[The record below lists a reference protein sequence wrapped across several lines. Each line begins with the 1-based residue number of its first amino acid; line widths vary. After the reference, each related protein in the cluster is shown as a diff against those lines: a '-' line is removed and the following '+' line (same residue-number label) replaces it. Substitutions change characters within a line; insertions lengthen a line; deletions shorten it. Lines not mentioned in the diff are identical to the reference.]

1 MIIRS
6 LRVNHIENPLGYKMD
21 KPFLSWTAES
31 ETGKKQIAAR
41 VEISLSETFDSL
53 EFDSG
58 LHADISPLGY
68 VPEMT
73 LQPRT
78 RYFWRVTVVSDCGET
93 ATSAPAWFETGKQGE
108 AWQAK
113 WIRAPY
119 ENSVHPILKKVFTLK
134 EKPVRARAY
143 AAGLGVYELNLNGK
157 KAGDEVLAP
166 FYNDYNLWIQY
177 QTYDVTDLLTAGE
190 NTIDAWLGN
199 GWYKGRLSWYTGQPD
214 FNEKTDC
221 IYGNA
226 MQLIA
231 ELRVEFADGTETVI
245 TTDESWQCAHST
257 VMESS
262 IYDGEVYD
270 ARLENAPFDA
280 SAELADTPKGPLTER
295 LSPPLRVVDHVV
307 PRELIHTPKGEWV
320 IDFGQEM
327 TGWVEFNCDLPEGA
341 RAFLQFGELLQND
354 CFYNENLRSAKAE
367 YTFISAGKKS
377 HVRPHFTFYGF
388 RFMKVEGIEN
398 IQLSDFDGCVI
409 HSDIPVI
416 GEFTTSNA
424 KVNRLIQNA
433 FWGQIGNFLDT
444 PTDCPQRDERT
455 GWTGDAHVFAPT
467 ASFNMYTPAFYE
479 KYLHDMLLEQK
490 TLGGSVPHVVPD
502 ILDQIQ
508 LGIQKQA
515 FPTHHGSC
523 GWGDA
528 AIGIPWTMYEFYG
541 DKEMLVRQYE
551 NMKLWTDWIRSQV
564 ETHCPGRNLWL
575 CGFHF
580 ADWLALDNPVQGSSF
595 GGTDPHYVASAY
607 YYNAAK
613 TVSLAAQALGY
624 AEDAAEYAILS
635 EEIKEAFREEYFTPT
650 GRIAQPTQTAMVLA
664 LSMHLAPEK
673 DRERL
678 KADLREKLRARN
690 DHLDTGFVG
699 TYYLCRALSENG
711 MSDVAYTLL
720 LNEDFPSWLYEVNM
734 GATTVWERWNSVLP
748 NGLVSD
754 TGMNSLNHYAY
765 GSIVEWMYRFMAGL
779 NPAVPGFARAR
790 IAPKTD
796 ARFEFA
802 HAKYDSAS
810 GIYESGWK
818 HTPNGDEFTVT
829 VPFNCEADFIPET
842 LDGEWTLNGVP
853 APIEDGAI
861 HLSAGKYTIVH
872 KK

>member
-21 KPFLSWTAES
+21 KPFLSWAAES

-58 LHADISPLGY
+58 LRADISPLGY
-68 VPEMT
+68 APELT

-245 TTDESWQCAHST
+245 ATDESWQCAHSP
-257 VMESS
+257 VLESS

-280 SAELADTPKGPLTER
+280 FAELADAPKGPLTER
-295 LSPPLRVVDHVV
+295 LSPPLRVVDHVA

-354 CFYNENLRSAKAE
+354 CFYNENLRTAKAV
-367 YTFISAGKKS
+367 YTFI
-377 HVRPHFTFYGF
+377 
-388 RFMKVEGIEN
+388 
-398 IQLSDFDGCVI
+398 
-409 HSDIPVI
+409 
-416 GEFTTSNA
+416 
-424 KVNRLIQNA
+424 
-433 FWGQIGNFLDT
+433 
-444 PTDCPQRDERT
+444 
-455 GWTGDAHVFAPT
+455 
-467 ASFNMYTPAFYE
+467 
-479 KYLHDMLLEQK
+479 
-490 TLGGSVPHVVPD
+490 
-502 ILDQIQ
+502 
-508 LGIQKQA
+508 
-515 FPTHHGSC
+515 
-523 GWGDA
+523 
-528 AIGIPWTMYEFYG
+528 
-541 DKEMLVRQYE
+541 
-551 NMKLWTDWIRSQV
+551 
-564 ETHCPGRNLWL
+564 
-575 CGFHF
+575 
-580 ADWLALDNPVQGSSF
+580 
-595 GGTDPHYVASAY
+595 
-607 YYNAAK
+607 
-613 TVSLAAQALGY
+613 Y
-624 AEDAAEYAILS
+624 A
-635 EEIKEAFREEYFTPT
+635 
-650 GRIAQPTQTAMVLA
+650 
-664 LSMHLAPEK
+664 
-673 DRERL
+673 
-678 KADLREKLRARN
+678 
-690 DHLDTGFVG
+690 
-699 TYYLCRALSENG
+699 C
-711 MSDVAYTLL
+711 
-720 LNEDFPSWLYEVNM
+720 
-734 GATTVWERWNSVLP
+734 
-748 NGLVSD
+748 
-754 TGMNSLNHYAY
+754 
-765 GSIVEWMYRFMAGL
+765 
-779 NPAVPGFARAR
+779 
-790 IAPKTD
+790 
-796 ARFEFA
+796 
-802 HAKYDSAS
+802 
-810 GIYESGWK
+810 
-818 HTPNGDEFTVT
+818 
-829 VPFNCEADFIPET
+829 
-842 LDGEWTLNGVP
+842 
-853 APIEDGAI
+853 
-861 HLSAGKYTIVH
+861 
-872 KK
+872 